1 MISRK
6 IVTGLLIW
14 FIVEGLLVHG
24 AQAVSWGAISL
35 RTGLATQIGVFTS
48 FKIRDTEGKEWR
60 GFDGYPLVA
69 MSGFGEIQWNRISG
83 YGWVSVNW
91 LSPYFGKNLS
101 TPTADQVITR
111 GGHSPKGIGLSY
123 SFVVAPGLEVRPR
136 LGYTWTTLV
145 GRLELRDKQTGEVR
159 REVGHQEWDENIHIG
174 VNARLWQ
181 DIDNPWNI
189 EGCPKLQVEYR
200 YASVLGGTHTAT
212 ASFKLSERAGVGFFK
227 ENQAVKIVAQFVA
240 SPSVKSISAGLGA
253 DGW

>member
-1 MISRK
+1 MVSRK
-6 IVTGLLIW
+6 IVAGLLVW
-14 FIVEGLLVHG
+14 FLVEGLLVHD
-24 AQAVSWGAISL
+24 AQAFSWGPIST
-35 RTGLATQIGVFTS
+35 RSGVAWQIGVFTS

-60 GFDGYPLVA
+60 GFDGHPLVA